1 MLSVNDLFGL
11 ACCLTKA
18 WRFIWKTRGK
28 SKDFLTFFSFF
39 FPVKQNGFWIRFLKK
54 IILQKFL
61 SKSVHRRAL
70 DSPLAKLSSPL
81 KTISSKQDHPKPQ

>member
-1 MLSVNDLFGL
+1 MIGVSKV
-11 ACCLTKA
+11 AAKTTKFVA
-18 WRFIWKTRGK
+18 EKGIEKISEKFVTI
-28 SKDFLTFFSFF
+28 SKDKPPRLA
-39 FPVKQNGFWIRFLKK
+39 KKK

-61 SKSVHRRAL
+61 SKFVHRRAL